1 MQKEVADAVKSTER
15 LSQQVQRD
23 MDREVGVIRKE
34 VDDKIKK
41 ALDNP
46 LTK

>member
-15 LSQQVQRD
+15 MNQQVQRD
-23 MDREVGVIRKE
+23 LDREVRTVRKE

-46 LTK
+46 LAK